1 MLLVESSEV
10 ERQLCLLAVDDAVLV
25 VVGVGCALLIG
36 VDGVEGFPLLREI
49 FLCQLTLVELVDPL
63 GQFVHIE
70 GAGDESSC
78 LVVEPIGTVGMMSGR
93 KDGSAVFQRH
103 ANDLGAVVGGKA
115 QLVADGCRP
124 QIAWRHVACLSIGAY
139 GFHGVVAHAV
149 DNLSVFHKGVAGN
162 AVY

>member
-1 MLLVESSEV
+1 MTDVIGAGAADGQQISICVSTQVLALDGSLGNIEGEVAAEGCVADDLVAMLLVESSEV

-36 VDGVEGFPLLREI
+36 VDRVEGFPLLREI

-93 KDGSAVFQRH
+93 KDGSA
-103 ANDLGAVVGGKA
+103 
-115 QLVADGCRP
+115 
-124 QIAWRHVACLSIGAY
+124 S
-139 GFHGVVAHAV
+139 
-149 DNLSVFHKGVAGN
+149 AGISR
-162 AVY
+162 